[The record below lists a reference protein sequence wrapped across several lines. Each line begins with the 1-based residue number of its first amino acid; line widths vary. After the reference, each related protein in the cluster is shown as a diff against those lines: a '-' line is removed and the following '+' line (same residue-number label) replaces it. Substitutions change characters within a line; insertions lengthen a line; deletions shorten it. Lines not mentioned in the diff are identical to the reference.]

1 MTSSLAII
9 LIALATAI
17 ASSIIGL
24 FLVLRKMS
32 MLIDAISH
40 TVLFG
45 IVVGFLLVKDI
56 NSPLVVLAATA
67 TGVFTSWLIELLIK
81 SKKIQE
87 DAATGVV
94 FPLLFSIAILIISS
108 PATNLR
114 NTNIN
119 VDSIFIGHIEL
130 ASIEQVTLG
139 FLTIPRNLILPL
151 IVLIINVLF
160 IIIFYKELKIMS
172 FDEAL
177 ASVLGFSPVIIHY
190 ALTTLVS
197 VTAVIAFDLVGAI
210 MVVSLMIGPGAS
222 ALMITKDL
230 KKTLFVTVLIAVF
243 NVLVGYVIGD
253 FFVLPISGGIA
264 VTTML
269 VFLIIAMANPKSGI
283 IVNIFKRK
291 KLKYV
296 YKVVAMLI
304 HIRNHSG
311 AHDEKEEIALDT
323 IVSMLNWDPKEF
335 NHIYNYAL
343 EKNYI
348 IVKNN
353 ILCVTP
359 EGRKFKETYL

>member
-1 MTSSLAII
+1 MTSGLAII

-45 IVVGFLLVKDI
+45 IVVGYLLVKDI

-81 SKKIQE
+81 SKKISE

-94 FPLLFSIAILIISS
+94 FPLLFSIAILLVSS

-130 ASIEQVTLG
+130 ASIEQVTIG
-139 FLTIPRNLILPL
+139 MLTIPSNLILPL
-151 IVLIINVLF
+151 VVLLINVLF
-160 IIIFYKELKIMS
+160 ISIFYKELKIVS

-177 ASVLGFSPVIIHY
+177 AQVLGFSPIIIHY
-190 ALTTLVS
+190 LLTTLVS
-197 VTAVIAFDLVGAI
+197 VTAVIAFNLVGAI
-210 MVVSLMIGPGAS
+210 MVVSLMIGPGAT

-230 KKTLFVTVLIAVF
+230 KKTLFVTVIIAVF
-243 NVLVGYVIGD
+243 NVLVGYLIGD

-264 VTTML
+264 VTTMI
-269 VFLIIAMANPKSGI
+269 VFLIVVMLNPKSGI
-283 IVNIFKRK
+283 MINIFKRR

-296 YKVVAMLI
+296 YKVVAMLV

-311 AHDEKEEIALDT
+311 ADDEEEEIALDT
-323 IVSMLNWDPKEF
+323 IVPMLNWDTKEF
-335 NHIYNYAL
+335 KQIYEYAIN
-343 EKNYI
+343 KNYI
-348 IVKNN
+348 KVENN
-353 ILCVTP
+353 ILRVTP